1 MYIID
6 INNCRLY
13 SKKQLH
19 KIKRLFDNL
28 ITNQTNS
35 SIWLHV
41 EQFLPKEDISLKN
54 SILTSKKINPEC
66 ENEKKF
72 NFDYESQQKD
82 WCVGVLEDF
91 KDTYAIENLLPD
103 TSYQFKIEVSN
114 SYGQYYSLITEEIKG
129 KYKVKI

>member
-1 MYIID
+1 M
-6 INNCRLY
+6 
-13 SKKQLH
+13 H

-66 ENEKKF
+66 EKKF

-91 KDTYAIENLLPD
+91 KDTYVIENLLPD